1 MESNRSPRRCGYLPA
16 VNDPEILRVIAVG
29 PPAVV
34 NDYVIRQQQLGYAEL
49 HEWSRAVPTPNP
61 GEVMRML
68 TKRVLLDS

>member
-1 MESNRSPRRCGYLPA
+1 STAGGPTAITRKISGSLT
-16 VNDPEILRVIAVG
+16 G
-29 PPAVV
+29 GSPPAVV

-68 TKRVLLDS
+68 TKRVLLDR